1 MIYYHTNIAVLS
13 NHFYVVVITSFIL
26 FFRRKICSNC
36 KCPREAHNIF
46 LNDLDQIPTSQFMVE
61 FNRDSFVSD
70 DDSGCPL
77 EEYCWVPVGLSP
89 EQVLDNTEKSINDV

>member
-1 MIYYHTNIAVLS
+1 M
-13 NHFYVVVITSFIL
+13 FC
-26 FFRRKICSNC
+26 RKICSNC

-89 EQVLDNTEKSINDV
+89 EQVLDNTEKSIYDL